1 MDEAS
6 RGLGGVSTGLV
17 HQDKLH
23 DDDSRVVGEGSSED
37 KIDVKLR
44 KSGTAADV
52 GGPINDDE
60 AYYDDGSNDET
71 RETVNGQA
79 LWNGSHSDGSG
90 GQGTANEH
98 KLSVGDNSVS
108 GSDVQA
114 SGTIDQF
121 SVPGDQSSGTSG
133 HSSATIDRSSAIGD
147 QSSKTSDQS
156 SGTGDQS
163 HVNNGH
169 ALINAGGSLG
179 NDGQAPVGIGQG
191 YIHQG
196 DVPDH
201 DDQRTVVHSV
211 TAFHPVADQKLKSQN
226 IASSHD
232 GRSDN
237 LIVPAR
243 SRHHGDLADGQP
255 GVEPHL
261 RGPVEL
267 QDDTNSGEEDSAE
280 LSEDAESQEVSVVS
294 MVERSRE
301 KMLSTIVGAVVLAFF
316 FMLAGMLFAL
326 VLSRIE

>member
-1 MDEAS
+1 M
-6 RGLGGVSTGLV
+6 

-44 KSGTAADV
+44 MSGTAADV

-163 HVNNGH
+163 HVNNGR
-169 ALINAGGSLG
+169 APINDGGSLG
-179 NDGQAPVGIGQG
+179 NIGQAPVGIGQG
-191 YIHQG
+191 YIHGGEAPEHNNQG
-196 DVPDH
+196 
-201 DDQRTVVHSV
+201 TVVHGATS
-211 TAFHPVADQKLKSQN
+211 FHPVVKQKSTSQH

-232 GRSDN
+232 GRVPDRDN
-237 LIVPAR
+237 LILPSQ
-243 SRHHGDLADGQP
+243 SRHHGDEAEGQA
-255 GVEPHL
+255 GVEPRVSGPAEL
-261 RGPVEL
+261 SEDANSPVE
-267 QDDTNSGEEDSAE
+267 GSAG

-301 KMLSTIVGAVVLAFF
+301 KMLSTIVGVVVLAFF